1 MGGLY
6 PKAATPAARGSQL
19 FSPATDSR
27 RLFSGI
33 IRGGSL
39 AQSVE
44 QRAFNPLVQG
54 SSP

>member
-1 MGGLY
+1 MKLKT
-6 PKAATPAARGSQL
+6 PKPL
-19 FSPATDSR
+19 FSRPTCD
-27 RLFSGI
+27 I
-33 IRGGSL
+33 IPNGSL